1 MSERWQ
7 QSKLARVLLIAISVK
22 LIKMVL
28 DNTLEKNEDTL
39 VMLEDSLPQ
48 ASVDRFVYGLQ
59 QRKWKEWDI
68 IQFTASV
75 RNSHTYAIMEN
86 GRLRDWKDTFNEEYA
101 TDHNTYFTTA
111 ERSMNRIRCTL
122 SGIKKAVTKLCYT
135 SKKQLP
141 SDADTPT
148 VYERSPLLNGQYS
161 PDLFGLDAYGKSV
174 KMLYDELVNYLNTA
188 SENVELCLEVIER
201 ENYMRQHPEEIIEV
215 HDKCYQTTFNHS
227 QCIIKRFLNAGVNV
241 DNDILNAIEDA
252 DDAQE
257 MIAELFHMLNVNQWN
272 DYVVCRAT
280 AEAQNIGLTKEE
292 LFLWGRERKEQVMR
306 VRKLL
311 AHLDELEMKK
321 VKKGCALSGYFLMRL
336 FGWCDINDN
345 RQHAVLRD
353 YIAHNYKGIV
363 VKIGAVNAE
372 KRKCLMLDNSENKR
386 QQEDF
391 NKTIDDF
398 LNRF

>member
-1 MSERWQ
+1 M
-7 QSKLARVLLIAISVK
+7 I
-22 LIKMVL
+22 L
-28 DNTLEKNEDTL
+28 DNTLEKTEDTL
-39 VMLEDSLPQ
+39 LMLDDSLPQ
-48 ASVDRFVYGLQ
+48 ASADRFVYGLQ

-68 IQFTASV
+68 TQFTASV

-86 GRLRDWKDTFNEEYA
+86 SRLKEWKETFNEEYA

-141 SDADTPT
+141 ADADIPT
-148 VYERSPLLNGQYS
+148 VYDRSPLMNGQYS
-161 PDLFGLDAYGKSV
+161 PDMFGLDAYGQSV
-174 KMLYDELVNYLNTA
+174 RRLYEELVSYLETA
-188 SENVELCLEVIER
+188 SENVDLCLEVIER

-215 HDKCYQTTFNHS
+215 HDKCYLVTMNHS
-227 QCIIKRFLNAGVNV
+227 RSIIKRFLNSDSNINV
-241 DNDILNAIEDA
+241 DNDILRAIEDA

-257 MIAELFHMLNVNQWN
+257 QIAELFHMLNVDQWN

-280 AEAQNIGLTKEE
+280 AEAQNIGLEKDE
-292 LFLWGRERKEQVMR
+292 LLLWGRERREQVMR

-311 AHLDELEMKK
+311 QHLDELEMKK
-321 VKKGCALSGYFLMRL
+321 VKKGSALSGYFLMRL
-336 FGWCDINDN
+336 FSWCDINDD
-345 RQHAVLRD
+345 RQHGVLRD
-353 YIAHNYKGIV
+353 YIARNYNGIV

-372 KRKCLMLDNSENKR
+372 KRKCLLLDNSENRR
-386 QQEDF
+386 QQADF
-391 NKTIDDF
+391 NTAIDDF